1 MFKLTT
7 IFDKEKDSFDFQGQT
22 LYLDMTFDNI
32 LRLFELFTDDTIPSF
47 EKVLIALEMLIY
59 EYEVI
64 EELPFKE
71 QFEIYNFLL
80 KEFLHIDVSKKEQ
93 GESEEASTPSKKVM
107 DFTKDAELIY
117 ASFLSEYQID
127 LFQEHDKLHWDKFSA
142 LMSNLGDNTAFKQI
156 VSYRTMK
163 VPSAKEASE
172 EYRSHVQKM
181 KRLYSLEDE
190 TEQAENL
197 ENTLDTIASTFKG
210 GG

>member
-1 MFKLTT
+1 MFQLTT
-7 IFDKEKDSFDFQGQT
+7 IFDKEKDSFEFQGNI
-22 LYLDMTFDNI
+22 LYLDMSFDNI
-32 LRLFELFTDDTIPSF
+32 LRLFELFTDDNIPSF

-59 EYEVI
+59 EYEII
-64 EELPFKE
+64 EELEFRE
-71 QFEIYNFLL
+71 QFEIYNFIL
-80 KEFLHIDVSKKEQ
+80 KEFLHIDVDKKET
-93 GESEEASTPSKKVM
+93 GESEESATPSKKTM
-107 DFTKDAELIY
+107 DFVKDAVLIY

-127 LFQEHDKLHWDKFSA
+127 LFQEQDKLHWDKFSA
-142 LMSNLGDNTAFKQI
+142 LLSNLGDNTAFKQI

-172 EYRSHVQKM
+172 EYRNHVQKM

-197 ENTLDTIASTFKG
+197 ENTLDSIASTFKG